1 MSNIQFTPY
10 EIQWLQTM
18 PEALR
23 CAAEYHSEQATMGDA
38 MGDFDPSY
46 HDKRYAELMAKAEQI
61 EVNWGIRF

>member
-1 MSNIQFTPY
+1 MQFTPQ

-23 CAAEYHSEQATMGDA
+23 CAAQYHSQPANMRDETD
-38 MGDFDPSY
+38 DFDPSY

-61 EVNWGIRF
+61 EVDWGIRF